1 MTQLRLRNKQGYGL
15 FEAEIRVWVFL
26 VLIRI
31 YVMTSIMLVDAQ
43 FNGSGKILQSS
54 LLYICFR
61 RIKVIMPWGNVDNQ
75 RFIIKML
82 LISNV
87 KHL

>member
-15 FEAEIRVWVFL
+15 SEAKIRVWIFL

-31 YVMTSIMLVDAQ
+31 YVMTSIMLGDAQ

-54 LLYICFR
+54 LLYMCFR
-61 RIKVIMPWGNVDNQ
+61 RIKVSMPWGNIDNQ
-75 RFIIKML
+75 RFIIRML
-82 LISNV
+82 LISDV